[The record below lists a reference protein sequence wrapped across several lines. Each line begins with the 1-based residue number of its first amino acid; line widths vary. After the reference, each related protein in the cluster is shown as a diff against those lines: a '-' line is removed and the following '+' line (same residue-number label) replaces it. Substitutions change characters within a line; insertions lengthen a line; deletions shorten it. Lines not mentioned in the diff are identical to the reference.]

1 MEMNKVLKNISVILE
16 CSFIGSVIL
25 YVYNF
30 YTASKKYEILP
41 VAVKTRLNIFVIIAV
56 VSVILFL
63 ILRYVLYIRNKT
75 VNEEYR
81 EPVTIEEKREI
92 AYKNLEAPVSER
104 VFIYKDEYEVPKE
117 RRMLCPNCSKVIDKN
132 AYICV
137 KCGYLLKK
145 IEPKV
150 VEKIV
155 EKVVEKPVQKKENKL
170 NSYDYDRFIN
180 LLITLGLIVG
190 IIICATMIVN
200 LAMERGIIG

>member
-1 MEMNKVLKNISVILE
+1 MEMNKILKNISVILE

-41 VAVKTRLNIFVIIAV
+41 SAVKTRLNIFVIIAV
-56 VSVILFL
+56 ISVILFL
-63 ILRYVLYIRNKT
+63 ILKYVLYIRNKT
-75 VNEEYR
+75 GNEEYE

-92 AYKNLEAPVSER
+92 TYKNLEAPVSER

-117 RRMLCPNCSKVIDKN
+117 RRMLCPNCNRIIDKN
-132 AYICV
+132 AYICI

-150 VEKIV
+150 EKTIIKSVEKK
-155 EKVVEKPVQKKENKL
+155 EKEFDSN
-170 NSYDYDRFIN
+170 DYDRFIN

-190 IIICATMIVN
+190 IIVCIVMIVN
-200 LAMERGIIG
+200 LAIERGIIG

>member
-1 MEMNKVLKNISVILE
+1 MRLNKTLKTLSIILE

-25 YVYNF
+25 YIYNF
-30 YTASKKYEILP
+30 YVASKKYEILP
-41 VAVKTRLNIFVIIAV
+41 AAVKSRLNLFVIIAV
-56 VSVILFL
+56 ISVILFL
-63 ILRYVLYIRNKT
+63 ILKYVLYIRNKA
-75 VNEEYR
+75 VNEEYN

-117 RRMLCPNCSKVIDKN
+117 RRMLCPNCNRVIDKN

-150 VEKIV
+150 VER
-155 EKVVEKPVQKKENKL
+155 VVEKKVKKMDSN
-170 NSYDYDRFIN
+170 DYDRFVN
-180 LLITLGLIVG
+180 LLITLGLIVA
-190 IIICATMIVN
+190 IIICATMIIN

>member
-1 MEMNKVLKNISVILE
+1 MEMNKILKNISVILE

-41 VAVKTRLNIFVIIAV
+41 SAVKTRLNIFVIIAV

-63 ILRYVLYIRNKT
+63 ILKYVLYIRNKT
-75 VNEEYR
+75 VNEEYE

-117 RRMLCPNCSKVIDKN
+117 RRMLCPNCNRIIDKN
-132 AYICV
+132 AYICI
-137 KCGYLLKK
+137 KCGFLLKK

-150 VEKIV
+150 EKTIIKSVEKK
-155 EKVVEKPVQKKENKL
+155 EKEFDSN
-170 NSYDYDRFIN
+170 DYDRFIN

-190 IIICATMIVN
+190 IIVCIVMIVN
-200 LAMERGIIG
+200 LAIERGIIG

>member
-132 AYICV
+132 AYIF
-137 KCGYLLKK
+137 
-145 IEPKV
+145 
-150 VEKIV
+150 
-155 EKVVEKPVQKKENKL
+155 
-170 NSYDYDRFIN
+170 FI
-180 LLITLGLIVG
+180 
-190 IIICATMIVN
+190 
-200 LAMERGIIG
+200 